1 MTKNNENINENSNVY
16 DINELDLYETV
27 IRELMKCEEIT
38 LVRKI
43 MRINPELSTRINS
56 KSLNKEFKDI
66 IYKFTMINGTMKLI
80 KNTYKLVKDKLN
92 DNENELINRIK
103 NKALRDEDIVH
114 IMNHKDP

>member
-56 KSLNKEFKDI
+56 KTLNKDFKDSG
-66 IYKFTMINGTMKLI
+66 YRFTMRNGTMTLI
-80 KNTYKLVKDKLN
+80 KNTYKSVKDKLN

-103 NKALRDEDIVH
+103 NSV
-114 IMNHKDP
+114 MNHKDP